1 MQVMQ
6 EAVLLVTYVIFLI
19 KIVSNESKKKLNLV
33 GYFFLLPILCHM
45 EGVLIRF
52 EFRWFGYRML
62 GAELAKNKEKK
73 ETPFKNYEI
82 AHRFNEIIRTNLK
95 WSIMRFFCINTRR
108 NSLFFTK
115 LLFLTER

>member
-6 EAVLLVTYVIFLI
+6 EAVLLVTYVNLFVI

-45 EGVLIRF
+45 EGVLIGF

-62 GAELAKNKEKK
+62 GAELEIKRERQTSF
-73 ETPFKNYEI
+73 ENYEI
-82 AHRFNEIIRTNLK
+82 
-95 WSIMRFFCINTRR
+95 S
-108 NSLFFTK
+108 
-115 LLFLTER
+115 

>member
-52 EFRWFGYRML
+52 EFRWFGYRIL
-62 GAELAKNKEKK
+62 GAELEIKKKK
-73 ETPFKNYEI
+73 ERHLSKI
-82 AHRFNEIIRTNLK
+82 
-95 WSIMRFFCINTRR
+95 
-108 NSLFFTK
+108 TK
-115 LLFLTER
+115 LPIDSMRLSEQI